1 VLDKTGLAG
10 TYVLSFGWEADEDYI
25 PAMKEQLGLKLE
37 SQKAALD
44 AIVIERIKK
53 PSSN

>member
-1 VLDKTGLAG
+1 VLDKTGLTG
-10 TYVLSFGWEADEDYI
+10 TYILSFGWEADEDYI
-25 PAMKEQLGLKLE
+25 PALQAQLGLKLE

-44 AIVIERIKK
+44 TVVIDRIDR